1 MTKIIRA
8 RNVKTVRNIDPK
20 LSSQMSGPGCGFMV
34 LDLKS
39 WIPGPGYWLWVLS
52 LNSWVLGPGSWVD
65 GPGSWVPVHSVLVT
79 KSDKKLFQSVTSITK
94 CDSYYKV

>member
-8 RNVKTVRNIDPK
+8 RNVKTVRNIEPK
-20 LSSQMSGPGCGFMV
+20 PWSQMSGPGCGFMV

-52 LNSWVLGPGSWVD
+52 PGSWVD
-65 GPGSWVPVHSVLVT
+65 GPVSWVPVHSVLVT

-94 CDSYYKV
+94 CDRYYKV